1 MVQPSFETVRLIAR
15 SRTAPWGFLVALP
28 MALAFLL
35 VGAYAMSFLE
45 LPDRIGIFVAP
56 PGWFF
61 GVVLWLFALFLFLVG
76 ILELARW
83 LKPSVEVL
91 MDANGV
97 STYGLLGAERLPW
110 PEFVSLDSRE
120 GVLTLGTRKRTR
132 AGTQRLLIDTNRLDV
147 SPAEVAAVIVAHR
160 PDLGSARPLA

>member
-1 MVQPSFETVRLIAR
+1 MAQQSIDNVRLVAR

-35 VGAYAMSFLE
+35 VGSVALSFLE
-45 LPDRIGIFVAP
+45 LPDRIGVFVAP
-56 PGWFF
+56 PGWLF
-61 GVVLWLFALFLFLVG
+61 GILLWLFALFLFLVG

-110 PEFVSLDSRE
+110 SEFVTLDSRE

-132 AGTQRLLIDTNRLDV
+132 AGAMRLMIDTNRLDV
-147 SPAEVAAVIVAHR
+147 EAGAVAAVIAAHR
-160 PDLGSARPLA
+160 PDLGPSRQPA